1 MNNKKVIW
9 FDKSLLHTLSMDKF
23 NSEIEQL
30 YISTYG
36 VISYRKSKYAISC
49 MVGNIIYSFKHE
61 CYLYVSRDKKKY
73 KPEIENGK
81 LKESLIGYKAV
92 INLLTMLEDYGIIK
106 STKGFISFDQD
117 ENTKQIT
124 VLSGESGYIEL
135 TEIGEQL
142 IMSKVDID
150 AVNSKPRTNVLILKD
165 KEKNE
170 IEYEDTPETQ
180 KMIDLVNKYNQFMSN
195 QEVLD
200 VEGTRLHT
208 ALARVFS
215 RGDVASPDH
224 LFSYGGR
231 FYTEGTNY
239 QQFPSIDRKMI
250 TINGENVYELDFR
263 SIHISMYCSM
273 EGITLPEGYDVYSQ
287 YDENN
292 YVLDADMVQM
302 VTCTYK
308 QDYNPYREF
317 QKLAW
322 LILINCGKRD
332 KTRMQNRRLAISTL
346 EHKLK
351 EDRELPE
358 HLQRF
363 TGLKSVNI
371 EGVVSHIENT
381 FSIARGLLYSD
392 KGIELMK
399 SDSDMMQQI
408 LLDCV
413 QEGIPVLCVHDSVV
427 VPQSGVGKV
436 MEIMKAAYGFICGRT
451 DNCVITIK

>member
-1 MNNKKVIW
+1 MSNKKVIW
-9 FDKSLLHTLSMDKF
+9 FDRGICHSLEMDILYG
-23 NSEIEQL
+23 EIEQMYITCYGVNAYRQARYVISCILGNIVYAYKHDSIL
-30 YISTYG
+30 YISRDRNQYKKI
-36 VISYRKSKYAISC
+36 VINGQR
-49 MVGNIIYSFKHE
+49 
-61 CYLYVSRDKKKY
+61 VST
-73 KPEIENGK
+73 G
-81 LKESLIGYKAV
+81 IGYKAV

-117 ENTKQIT
+117 EDTKQIT

-150 AVNSKPRTNVLILKD
+150 TVSSKPRTNVLILKD

-170 IEYEDTPETQ
+170 IEYEDTPETR
-180 KMIDLVNKYNQFMSN
+180 KMIDLVNRYNQFMSN

-215 RGDVASPDH
+215 RGDVSSPNH

-239 QQFPSIDRKMI
+239 QQFPSIDRKLI

-287 YDENN
+287 YDEDN

-332 KTRMQNRRLAISTL
+332 KTRMQNRRLAITTL

-363 TGLKSVNI
+363 IGLKAVDI
-371 EGVVSHIENT
+371 EGVVTHIENT
-381 FSIARGLLYSD
+381 FSIAKGLLYSD

-408 LLDCV
+408 LSDCV
-413 QEGIPVLCVHDSVV
+413 KEGIPVLCVHDSVV